1 MSELITYYLE
11 MHSIEALQAKPA
23 LHDMV
28 IQEAQVK
35 NFRLN
40 RFLYQ
45 LVGEPWQWTD
55 KLSWSDDAWQEHVE
69 RPQVRTWMAM
79 VQGSVAGYFELER
92 DDAGNTEILYFGLAP
107 DFVGKGY
114 GGYLLTEAIRQAW
127 QVENTQR
134 VWVHTCNLDHPSALQ
149 NYLARGFKQ
158 YDTEVETLP

>member
-1 MSELITYYLE
+1 MAELITYYLE
-11 MHSIEALQAKPA
+11 MQSPSELLAKPEQT
-23 LHDMV
+23 DML

-55 KLSWSDDAWQEHVE
+55 KLSWSEDAWRSHVE
-69 RPQVRTWMAM
+69 RPHVRTWTAM
-79 VQGSVAGYFELER
+79 VKGSMAGYFELER
-92 DDAGNTEILYFGLAP
+92 DDDGNTEILYFGLAP

-127 QVENTQR
+127 QVEHTKR
-134 VWVHTCNLDHPSALQ
+134 VWVHTCNLDHPSALG
-149 NYLARGFKQ
+149 NYQARGFKL
-158 YDTEVETLP
+158 YETEVETLA

>member
-11 MHSIEALQAKPA
+11 MQSPDELLAKPERP
-23 LHDMV
+23 DMV

-55 KLSWSDDAWQEHVE
+55 KLSWSEAAWQEHVE
-69 RPQVRTWMAM
+69 RPQVRTWMAL

-92 DDAGNTEILYFGLAP
+92 DEAGNTEILYFGLAP

-114 GGYLLTEAIRQAW
+114 GGYLLTHAIEQAW

-149 NYLARGFKQ
+149 NYQARGFKLYQ
-158 YDTEVETLP
+158 TEVEPLA